1 MKKDYTRLDAEIIEQ
16 ISDGKKNFTS
26 IYIAV
31 RMTVARMIESTGK
44 KSDEW
49 RVVDRRLQSLR
60 KAGRISYSGR
70 GGWVIGKDAKERA

>member
-1 MKKDYTRLDAEIIEQ
+1 MKQDYTRLDAEIIEQ
-16 ISDGKKNFTS
+16 ISKGKSNFTS

-31 RMTVARMIESTGK
+31 SMTVARMIEPTSK
-44 KSDEW
+44 KSDDW

-70 GGWVIGKDAKERA
+70 GGWVIGKDAKERT